1 MVTNGVPALDLRRFR
16 SACRR
21 REGGA
26 AARDAARAGDAAG
39 SARPGLP
46 SLPGPA

>member
-16 SACRR
+16 SAGR

-26 AARDAARAGDAAG
+26 AARDAARAGEAAG